1 MDDVVERLSEQLPL
15 RDRQASLPP
24 VIRAFH
30 REILSSYADRG
41 KPPDDALSPAGALS
55 RLVSDDLIVLEE
67 GRILGAYP
75 FSSEPTA
82 HRLLIEGNAAFA
94 MCSVDAVAVAP
105 VFSKRVVIKSSCAVT
120 GSPVTIV
127 QNGDEVEGFEP
138 SGLRLGVRWQ
148 KPDGCAAHSMC
159 REMVFL
165 RDGEVAR
172 RWRSPREPA
181 SVFALEEGIVF
192 GTRFFSPLMDP
203 DGSSLQPS

>member
-1 MDDVVERLSEQLPL
+1 MDDAVERLSEQLPL

-41 KPPDDALSPAGALS
+41 RPPDDALSPAGALR
-55 RLVSDDLIVLEE
+55 RLASDDLIVLEE

-75 FSSEPTA
+75 FSSEPTP
-82 HRLLIEGNAAFA
+82 HSLLVDGNATFA
-94 MCSVDAVAVAP
+94 MCSLDAVAVAP
-105 VFSKRVVIKSSCAVT
+105 VFSKRVIIRSECAVT
-120 GSPVTIV
+120 GNPVTVV
-127 QNGDEVEGFEP
+127 QNGDELEHVEP
-138 SGLRLGVRWQ
+138 QALRLGVRWQ
-148 KPDGCAAHSMC
+148 RPDGCAAHSMC

-181 SVFALEEGIVF
+181 SVFTLEEGIAF
-192 GTRFFSPLMDP
+192 GARFFSPLMDP
-203 DGSSLQPS
+203 GDSYQQPS